1 MGSSST
7 QKTEIPKWVEDLGRV
22 QAQRAV
28 ELQEMGYMPYMGPE
42 VAAVNPYEQ
51 AMASNVGG
59 MASAFGLQAPA
70 TMDMGG
76 MPTVTQGGLTGYTSY
91 PSYISSLE
99 RLKEQRPDMYAGLAG
114 MTKYD
119 PITGLINPDFQS
131 NMPVFDAPVQSNMP
145 VYSGDDDAPMFAP
158 APTGGSSGPIRPRLR
173 PEGDPSTW
181 NSGGATGLF
190 SGIRSARDEIKDRV
204 LDAMEVV

>member
-131 NMPVFDAPVQSNMP
+131 NMPIFDAPVQSNMP

-158 APTGGSSGPIRPRLR
+158 APTGSTDPRSYSPRPVLRGENTGSS
-173 PEGDPSTW
+173 S
-181 NSGGATGLF
+181 GLF
-190 SGIRSARDEIKDRV
+190 SGIRSARDEFKNTV
-204 LDAMEVV
+204 LDALGVV

>member
-7 QKTEIPKWVEDLGRV
+7 QKTEIPKWVEDLGRA

-158 APTGGSSGPIRPRLR
+158 ASTGSTDPYSRPRPVLRGENTGSSG
-173 PEGDPSTW
+173 
-181 NSGGATGLF
+181 GLL
-190 SGIRSARDEIKDRV
+190 SGIRSARDELKNTV
-204 LDAMEVV
+204 LDALGVV